1 MLSFI
6 DQRLQELTGTKQ
18 PFGNVSIIT
27 VGDLYQLQPI
37 RDGWVF
43 NYLKKGASSLAPNLW
58 KDHFKMFEL
67 TEIMRQKD
75 DIEFTELL
83 NRLRHNSL
91 TESDKE
97 NIKSCEISK
106 ESLDY
111 PLNAPHLF
119 AENKFMR
126 AFDNQIINNLNTEK
140 VTVTYHDTILS
151 PSMKPTNQTKFQLRK
166 TTTIC
171 LITDKLCM
179 LEG

>member
-1 MLSFI
+1 MSVVIIDEVSMVGNTLLSFI
-6 DQRLQELTGTKQ
+6 DQRLQELSGLKK
-18 PFGNVSIIT
+18 PFGNVSIIA

-43 NYLKKGASSLAPNLW
+43 NDLKRGPSSLAPNLW

-97 NIKSCEISK
+97 KIKACEILKDSI
-106 ESLDY
+106 DY
-111 PLNAPHLF
+111 PLSAPHFL
-119 AENKFMR
+119 
-126 AFDNQIINNLNTEK
+126 L
-140 VTVTYHDTILS
+140 
-151 PSMKPTNQTKFQLRK
+151 K
-166 TTTIC
+166 TSS
-171 LITDKLCM
+171 
-179 LEG
+179 